1 MLTAGD
7 LVPTIKKLAESFL
20 EEIGDEDNVQN
31 SFIFQYL
38 NQGLR
43 RLVHLAYQQK
53 DSDALYIS
61 SDGLQIF
68 TVGGAPITN
77 MYSPLR
83 ILDPQGRDMQKRVSY
98 ADTRGWWR
106 EATNTNITIKGYALA
121 TNPLPQ
127 GEHILQ
133 YLAYPSTVSSL
144 QSRVEFP
151 DAGSMGLCYYV
162 AGLILES
169 RPTAKDLVN
178 HYYGLADG
186 YWDIVLL
193 ANTAGRG
200 VSSGGMVPSQADA
213 KYFYS
218 RKV

>member
-1 MLTAGD
+1 MIYASD
-7 LVPTIKKLAESFL
+7 LVPTIKKLAESYL
-20 EEIGDEDNVQN
+20 EEIGDEDGVQN

-43 RLVHLAYQQK
+43 RLAHLAYQQK

-61 SDGLQIF
+61 SDDYHIF
-68 TVGGAPITN
+68 TIGGSPITN
-77 MYSPLR
+77 MYAPLR
-83 ILDPQGRDMQKRVSY
+83 ILDPQGRDMQKRVSF

-106 EATNTNITIKGYALA
+106 EATNTNIHIKGYALA
-121 TNPLPQ
+121 TNPLPA
-127 GEHILQ
+127 GNHILQ
-133 YLAYPSTVSSL
+133 YLAYPAPVISL
-144 QSRVEFP
+144 QSAVQFP
-151 DAGSMGLCYYV
+151 DSGSMGLCYYV

-186 YWDIVLL
+186 YWDIVIL
-193 ANTAGRG
+193 ANTMGRG
-200 VSSGGMVPSQADA
+200 TSSGGPVPSQNDA

-218 RKV
+218 RKA